1 MGNLNDT
8 IAAISTAIGEA
19 GIAIVRMSGDDSIN
33 IIDKIFKSASGKKM
47 AEAENRKFLYGHIV
61 DGDKQI
67 DEVLVVKMKGPHS
80 YTAEDIVEIHCHGGV
95 VSVKRILN
103 LILSKGARLAEK
115 GEFTKRGFLNG
126 RIDLTQAEAVIDMIK
141 AKTDLSFDMGLNQL
155 SGALSE
161 VLNKLKDEL
170 VSMQALIVANIDFPD
185 EDIEDAA
192 YHDLIERS
200 NKILDKMDNL
210 LDNSKNSRLLRDGI
224 NTVILGK
231 PNVGKSSLLNGLLKY
246 DRAIVT
252 DIAGTTRDIIED
264 YINLD
269 GVLLKITDTAGI
281 RETDD
286 EVERIGVNIAREKLK
301 EADLVIAIFD
311 ISREFDKDDEEI
323 LNLIKDKK
331 HITILNKDD
340 LEQKISD
347 EEIEKYFKDDY
358 LRLSVMENESV
369 KKIENLIIDLFFDGE
384 LKISSDSVLSNLRH
398 INALK
403 EAKKSLLEVNES
415 LKKKVF
421 LDLIEVDLENVIG
434 HISEITGTITTEDIL
449 DRVFSDFCIGK
460 YKATI

>member
-19 GIAIVRMSGDDSIN
+19 GIAIVRMSGEDSIN
-33 IIDKIFKSASGKKM
+33 IIDKIFVSASGKKI
-47 AEAENRKFLYGHIV
+47 ADAENRKFLYGHIC
-61 DGDKQI
+61 DGNKKI

-80 YTAEDIVEIHCHGGV
+80 YTAEDIVEIHCHGGI

-141 AKTDLSFDMGLNQL
+141 AKTDISFDLGLNQL

-170 VSMQALIVANIDFPD
+170 ISMQALIVANIDFPD

-192 YHDLIERS
+192 YNDLIDRS
-200 NKILDKMDNL
+200 EKILNKMDNL
-210 LDNSKNSRLLRDGI
+210 LENSKNSRLLRDGI

-246 DRAIVT
+246 ERAIVT
-252 DIAGTTRDIIED
+252 DIAGTTRDVIED

-269 GVLLKITDTAGI
+269 GVLLKVSDTAGI

-286 EVERIGVNIAREKLK
+286 EVEKIGVNIAREKLK
-301 EADLVIAIFD
+301 DADLVIAIFD
-311 ISREFDKDDEEI
+311 ISREFDQNDKEI
-323 LNLIKDKK
+323 LKLIENKK
-331 HITILNKDD
+331 HIIILNKND

-369 KKIENLIIDLFFDGE
+369 KKVEKLILDLFFDGE
-384 LKISSDSVLSNLRH
+384 LQISSDTVLSNIRH

-403 EAKKSLLEVNES
+403 EARKELLEVKES
-415 LKKKVF
+415 LNKKVF
-421 LDLIEVDLENVIG
+421 LDLIEVDLENVIA

-460 YKATI
+460 

>member
-1 MGNLNDT
+1 MMGNLNDT

-19 GIAIVRMSGDDSIN
+19 GIAIVRMSGEDSIN
-33 IIDKIFKSASGKKM
+33 IIDKIFVAASKIKM
-47 AEAENRKFLYGHIV
+47 KDAENRKFMYGHIY
-61 DGDKQI
+61 DEDKKI

-126 RIDLTQAEAVIDMIK
+126 RIDLTQAEAVIDLIK
-141 AKTDLSFDMGLNQL
+141 AKTDISFDLGLNQL

-192 YHDLIERS
+192 YNDLLDRS
-200 NKILDKMDNL
+200 KKILDKIDNL
-210 LDNSKNSRLLRDGI
+210 LENSKNSRLLRDGI

-252 DIAGTTRDIIED
+252 DIAGTTRDVIED

-269 GVLLKITDTAGI
+269 GVLLKISDTAGI

-286 EVERIGVNIAREKLK
+286 EVEKIGVNIAREKLK
-301 EADLVIAIFD
+301 DADLVIAIFD
-311 ISREFDKDDEEI
+311 LSRDFDEDDKEI
-323 LNLIKDKK
+323 LKLIENKK
-331 HITILNKDD
+331 HIIILNKDD

-369 KKIENLIIDLFFDGE
+369 MKVEKLIIDLFFDGE
-384 LKISSDSVLSNLRH
+384 LQISSDTVLSNLRH
-398 INALK
+398 INALR
-403 EAKKSLLEVNES
+403 EAKKELLEVNES
-415 LKKKVF
+415 LNKRVF
-421 LDLIEVDLENVIG
+421 LDLIEVDLENVIA

-460 YKATI
+460 

>member
-33 IIDKIFKSASGKKM
+33 IIDKIFVSASGTKM
-47 AEAENRKFLYGHIV
+47 AEAENRKFLYGHIC
-61 DGDKQI
+61 DGDKKI

-126 RIDLTQAEAVIDMIK
+126 RIDLTQAEAVIDLIK
-141 AKTDLSFDMGLNQL
+141 AKTDISFDLGLNQL
-155 SGALSE
+155 GGALSE

-192 YHDLIERS
+192 YNDLLDRS
-200 NKILDKMDNL
+200 NKILDKMDKL
-210 LDNSKNSRLLRDGI
+210 IENSKNSRLLRDGI

-252 DIAGTTRDIIED
+252 DIAGTTRDVIED

-269 GVLLKITDTAGI
+269 GVLLKISDTAGI
-281 RETDD
+281 RETED
-286 EVERIGVNIAREKLK
+286 EVEKIGVNIAREKLK
-301 EADLVIAIFD
+301 DADLVIAIFD
-311 ISREFDKDDEEI
+311 LSRDFDQDDKEI
-323 LNLIKDKK
+323 LKLIENKK
-331 HITILNKDD
+331 HIIILNKDD

-347 EEIEKYFKDDY
+347 DEIEKYFKDDY

-369 KKIENLIIDLFFDGE
+369 MKVEKLIIDLFFDGE
-384 LKISSDSVLSNLRH
+384 LQISSDTVLSNLRH
-398 INALK
+398 INALR
-403 EAKKSLLEVNES
+403 EAKKELLEVNES
-415 LKKKVF
+415 LNKRVF
-421 LDLIEVDLENVIG
+421 LDLIEVDLENVIA

-460 YKATI
+460 

>member
-33 IIDKIFKSASGKKM
+33 IIDKIFVSASKVKM
-47 AEAENRKFLYGHIV
+47 AEAENRKFLYGHIC
-61 DGDKQI
+61 DGDKKI

-95 VSVKRILN
+95 VSMKRILN

-126 RIDLTQAEAVIDMIK
+126 RIDLTQAEAVIDLIK
-141 AKTDLSFDMGLNQL
+141 AKTDISFDLGLNQL
-155 SGALSE
+155 GGALSE

-192 YHDLIERS
+192 YNDLLDRS
-200 NKILDKMDNL
+200 NKILEKMDKL
-210 LDNSKNSRLLRDGI
+210 LENSKNSRLLRDGI

-252 DIAGTTRDIIED
+252 DIAGTTRDVIED

-269 GVLLKITDTAGI
+269 GVLLKISDTAGI

-286 EVERIGVNIAREKLK
+286 EVEKIGVNIAREKLK
-301 EADLVIAIFD
+301 DADLVIAIFD
-311 ISREFDKDDEEI
+311 ISRDFDQDDKEI
-323 LNLIKDKK
+323 LKLIENKK
-331 HITILNKDD
+331 HIIILNKDD

-347 EEIEKYFKDDY
+347 DEIEKYFKDDY

-369 KKIENLIIDLFFDGE
+369 MKVEKLIIDLFFDGE
-384 LKISSDSVLSNLRH
+384 LQISSDTVLSNLRH
-398 INALK
+398 INALR
-403 EAKKSLLEVNES
+403 EAKKELLEVNES
-415 LKKKVF
+415 LNKRVF
-421 LDLIEVDLENVIG
+421 LDLIEVDLENVIA

-460 YKATI
+460 

>member
-1 MGNLNDT
+1 MANLNDT

-19 GIAIVRMSGDDSIN
+19 GIAIVRMSGDDSVN
-33 IIDKIFKSASGKKM
+33 IIDEIFVSASGKKM
-47 AEAENRKFLYGHIV
+47 AEAENRKFLYGHIA
-61 DGDKQI
+61 DGDKLI

-103 LILSKGARLAEK
+103 LILSKGARLAER

-141 AKTDLSFDMGLNQL
+141 AKTDISFDMGLNQL

-192 YHDLIERS
+192 YHDLMERS
-200 NKILDKMDNL
+200 DKILEKMDNL

-286 EVERIGVNIAREKLK
+286 EVEKIGVNIAREKLK

-311 ISREFDKDDEEI
+311 ISRDFDKDDEEI

-340 LEQKISD
+340 LDQKISD
-347 EEIEKYFKDDY
+347 EEIEKYFKDNY

-384 LKISSDSVLSNLRH
+384 LQISSDSILSNIRH

-403 EAKKSLLEVNES
+403 EAKKALLEVNES
-415 LKKKVF
+415 LKEKVF
-421 LDLIEVDLENVIG
+421 LDLIEVDLENVIS

-460 YKATI
+460 

>member
-1 MGNLNDT
+1 MANLNDT

-19 GIAIVRMSGDDSIN
+19 GIAIVRMSGDDSVN
-33 IIDKIFKSASGKKM
+33 IIDEIFVSASGKKM
-47 AEAENRKFLYGHIV
+47 AEAENRKFLYGHIA
-61 DGDKQI
+61 DGDKLI

-141 AKTDLSFDMGLNQL
+141 AKTDISFDMGLNQL

-192 YHDLIERS
+192 YHDLMERS
-200 NKILDKMDNL
+200 DKILEKMNNL

-286 EVERIGVNIAREKLK
+286 EVEKIGVNIAREKLK

-311 ISREFDKDDEEI
+311 ISRDFDKDDEEI
-323 LNLIKDKK
+323 LNLIRDKK

-340 LEQKISD
+340 LDQKISD

-384 LKISSDSVLSNLRH
+384 LQISSDSILSNIRH

-403 EAKKSLLEVNES
+403 EAKKALLEVNES
-415 LKKKVF
+415 LKEKVF

-460 YKATI
+460 

>member
-33 IIDKIFKSASGKKM
+33 IIDKIFVSASGIKM
-47 AEAENRKFLYGHIV
+47 AEAENRKFLYGHIC
-61 DGDKQI
+61 DGDKKI

-126 RIDLTQAEAVIDMIK
+126 RIDLTQAEAVIDLIK
-141 AKTDLSFDMGLNQL
+141 AKTDISFDLGLNQL
-155 SGALSE
+155 GGALSE

-192 YHDLIERS
+192 YNDLLDRS
-200 NKILDKMDNL
+200 NKILEKMDKL
-210 LDNSKNSRLLRDGI
+210 LENSKNSRLLRDGI

-252 DIAGTTRDIIED
+252 DIAGTTRDVIED

-269 GVLLKITDTAGI
+269 GVLLKISDTAGI
-281 RETDD
+281 RETED
-286 EVERIGVNIAREKLK
+286 EVEKIGVNIAREKLK
-301 EADLVIAIFD
+301 DADLVIAIFD
-311 ISREFDKDDEEI
+311 LSRDFDQDDKEI
-323 LNLIKDKK
+323 LKLIENKK
-331 HITILNKDD
+331 HIIILNKDD

-347 EEIEKYFKDDY
+347 DEIKKYFKDDY

-369 KKIENLIIDLFFDGE
+369 MMVEKLIIDLFFDGE
-384 LKISSDSVLSNLRH
+384 LQISSDTVLSNLRH
-398 INALK
+398 INALRK
-403 EAKKSLLEVNES
+403 AKKELLEVNES
-415 LKKKVF
+415 LNKRVF
-421 LDLIEVDLENVIG
+421 LDLIEVDLENVIA

-460 YKATI
+460 

>member
-1 MGNLNDT
+1 MSNLNDT

-19 GIAIVRMSGDDSIN
+19 GIAIVRMSGDDSVN
-33 IIDKIFKSASGKKM
+33 IIDEIFVSASGKKM
-47 AEAENRKFLYGHIV
+47 AEAENRKFLYGYIA
-61 DGDKQI
+61 DGDKLI

-141 AKTDLSFDMGLNQL
+141 AKTDISFDMGLNQL

-192 YHDLIERS
+192 YHDLMERS
-200 NKILDKMDNL
+200 DKILEKMDNL

-286 EVERIGVNIAREKLK
+286 EVEKIGVNIAREKLK

-311 ISREFDKDDEEI
+311 ISRDFDKDDEEI

-340 LEQKISD
+340 LDQKISD

-384 LKISSDSVLSNLRH
+384 LQISSDSILSNIRH

-403 EAKKSLLEVNES
+403 EAKKALLEVNES
-415 LKKKVF
+415 LKEKVF

-460 YKATI
+460 

>member
-19 GIAIVRMSGDDSIN
+19 CIAIVRMSGDNSIN
-33 IIDKIFKSASGKKM
+33 IIDEIFKSASGKKM

-80 YTAEDIVEIHCHGGV
+80 YTAEDIIEIHCHGGV

-192 YHDLIERS
+192 YNDLIERS

-286 EVERIGVNIAREKLK
+286 EVEKIGVNIAREKLK

-347 EEIEKYFKDDY
+347 EEIKKYFKDDY

-369 KKIENLIIDLFFDGE
+369 KKIEDLIIDLFFDGE
-384 LKISSDSVLSNLRH
+384 LQISSDSVLSNLRH

-415 LKKKVF
+415 LKQKVF

-460 YKATI
+460 

>member
-33 IIDKIFKSASGKKM
+33 IIDKIFVSASKVKM
-47 AEAENRKFLYGHIV
+47 AEAENRKFLYGHIC
-61 DGDKQI
+61 DGDKKI

-126 RIDLTQAEAVIDMIK
+126 RIDLIQAEAVIDLIK
-141 AKTDLSFDMGLNQL
+141 AKTDISFDLGLNQL
-155 SGALSE
+155 GGALSE
-161 VLNKLKDEL
+161 ILNKLKDEL

-192 YHDLIERS
+192 YNDLLDRS
-200 NKILDKMDNL
+200 NKILDKMDKL
-210 LDNSKNSRLLRDGI
+210 LENSKNSRLLRDGI

-252 DIAGTTRDIIED
+252 DIAGTTRDVIED

-269 GVLLKITDTAGI
+269 GVLLKISDTAGI
-281 RETDD
+281 RETED
-286 EVERIGVNIAREKLK
+286 EVEKIGVNIAREKLK
-301 EADLVIAIFD
+301 DADLVIAIFD
-311 ISREFDKDDEEI
+311 ISRDFDQDDKEI
-323 LNLIKDKK
+323 LKLIENKK
-331 HITILNKDD
+331 HIIILNKDD

-347 EEIEKYFKDDY
+347 DEIEKYFKDDY

-369 KKIENLIIDLFFDGE
+369 MKVEKLIIDLFFDGE
-384 LKISSDSVLSNLRH
+384 LQISSDTVLSNLRH
-398 INALK
+398 INALR
-403 EAKKSLLEVNES
+403 EAKKELLEVNES
-415 LKKKVF
+415 LNKRVF
-421 LDLIEVDLENVIG
+421 LDLIEVDLENVIA

-460 YKATI
+460 

>member
-19 GIAIVRMSGDDSIN
+19 GIAIVRMSGEDSIN
-33 IIDKIFKSASGKKM
+33 IIDKIFVSASGKKIVD
-47 AEAENRKFLYGHIV
+47 AENRKFLYGHIC
-61 DGDKQI
+61 DGNKKI

-80 YTAEDIVEIHCHGGV
+80 YTAEDIVEIHCHGGI

-141 AKTDLSFDMGLNQL
+141 AKTDISFDLGLNQL
-155 SGALSE
+155 NGALSE

-170 VSMQALIVANIDFPD
+170 ISMQALIVANIDFPD

-192 YHDLIERS
+192 YNDLIDRS
-200 NKILDKMDNL
+200 EKILNKMDNFL
-210 LDNSKNSRLLRDGI
+210 ENSKNSRLLRDGI

-246 DRAIVT
+246 ERAIVT
-252 DIAGTTRDIIED
+252 DIAGTTRDVIED

-269 GVLLKITDTAGI
+269 GVLLKISDTAGI

-286 EVERIGVNIAREKLK
+286 EVEKIGVNIAREKLK
-301 EADLVIAIFD
+301 DADLVIAIFD
-311 ISREFDKDDEEI
+311 ISREFDQNDKEI
-323 LNLIKDKK
+323 LKLIENKK
-331 HITILNKDD
+331 HIIILNKDD
-340 LEQKISD
+340 LEQKISN
-347 EEIEKYFKDDY
+347 EEIVKYFKDDY
-358 LRLSVMENESV
+358 LRLSVMKNESV
-369 KKIENLIIDLFFDGE
+369 KKVEKLILDLFFDGE
-384 LKISSDSVLSNLRH
+384 LQISSDTVLSNIRH

-403 EAKKSLLEVNES
+403 EARKELLEVKES
-415 LKKKVF
+415 LNKKVF
-421 LDLIEVDLENVIG
+421 LDLIEVDLENVIA

-460 YKATI
+460 

>member
-33 IIDKIFKSASGKKM
+33 IIDEIFKSASGKKM

-192 YHDLIERS
+192 YNDLIERS

-347 EEIEKYFKDDY
+347 EEIKKYFKDDY

-369 KKIENLIIDLFFDGE
+369 KKIEDLIIDLFFDGE
-384 LKISSDSVLSNLRH
+384 LQISSDSVLSNLRH

-415 LKKKVF
+415 LKQKVF

-460 YKATI
+460 

>member
-19 GIAIVRMSGDDSIN
+19 GIAIVRMSGDNSIN
-33 IIDKIFKSASGKKM
+33 IIDKIFVSASEIKM
-47 AEAENRKFLYGHIV
+47 ADAENRKFMYGHIF
-61 DGDKQI
+61 DGDKKI

-103 LILSKGARLAEK
+103 LILSKGARLAER

-141 AKTDLSFDMGLNQL
+141 SKTDISFDLGLNQL
-155 SGALSE
+155 GGALTE

-192 YHDLIERS
+192 YNDLIDRS
-200 NKILDKMDNL
+200 KKILEKMDNL
-210 LDNSKNSRLLRDGI
+210 LENSKNSRLLRDGI

-252 DIAGTTRDIIED
+252 DIAGTTRDVIED

-269 GVLLKITDTAGI
+269 GVLLKISDTAGI

-286 EVERIGVNIAREKLK
+286 EVEKIGVNIAREKLK
-301 EADLVIAIFD
+301 DADLVIAIFD
-311 ISREFDKDDEEI
+311 LSRDFDQDDKEI
-323 LNLIKDKK
+323 LKLIENKK
-331 HITILNKDD
+331 HIIILNKDD
-340 LEQKISD
+340 LEQKITD
-347 EEIEKYFKDDY
+347 KEIEKYFKDDY
-358 LRLSVMENESV
+358 LRLSVMENKSV
-369 KKIENLIIDLFFDGE
+369 LKVEKLIIDLFFDGE
-384 LKISSDSVLSNLRH
+384 LQISSETVLSNLRH

-403 EAKKSLLEVNES
+403 EAKKDLLEVNES
-415 LKKKVF
+415 LNEKVF
-421 LDLIEVDLENVIG
+421 LDLIEVDLENVIA
-434 HISEITGTITTEDIL
+434 HISEITGAITTEDIL

-460 YKATI
+460 

>member
-19 GIAIVRMSGDDSIN
+19 GIAIVRMSGEDSIN
-33 IIDKIFKSASGKKM
+33 IIDKIFVAASKIKM
-47 AEAENRKFLYGHIV
+47 KDAENRKFMYGHIY
-61 DGDKQI
+61 DADKKI

-126 RIDLTQAEAVIDMIK
+126 RIDLTQAEAVIDLIK
-141 AKTDLSFDMGLNQL
+141 AKTDISFDLGLNQL

-192 YHDLIERS
+192 YNDLLDRS
-200 NKILDKMDNL
+200 KKIIDKMDNL
-210 LDNSKNSRLLRDGI
+210 LENSKNSRLLRDGI

-252 DIAGTTRDIIED
+252 DIAGTTRDVIED

-269 GVLLKITDTAGI
+269 GVLLKISDTAGI

-286 EVERIGVNIAREKLK
+286 EVEKIGVNIAREKLK
-301 EADLVIAIFD
+301 DADLVIAIFD
-311 ISREFDKDDEEI
+311 LSRDFDEDDKEI
-323 LNLIKDKK
+323 LKLIENKK
-331 HITILNKDD
+331 HIIILNKDD

-369 KKIENLIIDLFFDGE
+369 MKVEKLIIDLFFDGE
-384 LKISSDSVLSNLRH
+384 LQISSETVLSNLRH

-403 EAKKSLLEVNES
+403 EAKKDLIEVNEN
-415 LKKKVF
+415 LNKKVF
-421 LDLIEVDLENVIG
+421 LDLIEVDLENVIA
-434 HISEITGTITTEDIL
+434 HISEITGAITTEDIL

-460 YKATI
+460 

>member
-1 MGNLNDT
+1 MMGNLNDT

-19 GIAIVRMSGDDSIN
+19 GIAIVRMSGEDSIN
-33 IIDKIFKSASGKKM
+33 IIDKIFVAASKIKM
-47 AEAENRKFLYGHIV
+47 KDAENRKFMYGHIY
-61 DGDKQI
+61 DEDKKI

-126 RIDLTQAEAVIDMIK
+126 RIDLTQAEAVIDLIK
-141 AKTDLSFDMGLNQL
+141 AKTDISFDLGLNQL

-192 YHDLIERS
+192 YNDLLDRS
-200 NKILDKMDNL
+200 KKIIDKMDNL
-210 LDNSKNSRLLRDGI
+210 LENSKNSRLLRDGI

-252 DIAGTTRDIIED
+252 DIAGTTRDVIED

-269 GVLLKITDTAGI
+269 GVLLKISDTAGI

-286 EVERIGVNIAREKLK
+286 EVEKIGVNIAREKLK
-301 EADLVIAIFD
+301 DADLVIAIFD
-311 ISREFDKDDEEI
+311 LSRDFDEDDKEI
-323 LNLIKDKK
+323 LKLIENKK
-331 HITILNKDD
+331 HIIILNKDD

-369 KKIENLIIDLFFDGE
+369 MKVEKLIIDLFFDGE
-384 LKISSDSVLSNLRH
+384 LQISSDTVLSNLRH
-398 INALK
+398 INALR
-403 EAKKSLLEVNES
+403 EAKKELLEVNES
-415 LKKKVF
+415 LNKRVF
-421 LDLIEVDLENVIG
+421 LDLIEVDLENVIA

-460 YKATI
+460 

>member
-115 GEFTKRGFLNG
+115 GEFTKMGFLNG

-192 YHDLIERS
+192 YNDLIERS

-286 EVERIGVNIAREKLK
+286 EVEKIGVNIAREKLK

-347 EEIEKYFKDDY
+347 EEIKKYFKDDY

-384 LKISSDSVLSNLRH
+384 LQISSDSVLSNLRH

-415 LKKKVF
+415 LKQKVF

-460 YKATI
+460 

>member
-33 IIDKIFKSASGKKM
+33 IIDEIFKSASGKKM

-80 YTAEDIVEIHCHGGV
+80 YTAEDIIEIHCHGGV

-141 AKTDLSFDMGLNQL
+141 AKTDLSFDIGLNQL

-192 YHDLIERS
+192 YNDLIERS

-286 EVERIGVNIAREKLK
+286 EVEKIGVNIAREKLK

-384 LKISSDSVLSNLRH
+384 LQISSDSVLSNLRH

-415 LKKKVF
+415 LKQKVF

-460 YKATI
+460 

>member
-19 GIAIVRMSGDDSIN
+19 GIAIVRMSGEDSIN
-33 IIDKIFKSASGKKM
+33 IIDKIFVSASGIKM
-47 AEAENRKFLYGHIV
+47 AEAENRKFLYGHIC
-61 DGDKQI
+61 DGDKKI

-126 RIDLTQAEAVIDMIK
+126 RIDLTQAEAVIDLIK
-141 AKTDLSFDMGLNQL
+141 AKTDISFDLGLNQL
-155 SGALSE
+155 GGALSE

-192 YHDLIERS
+192 YNDLLDRS
-200 NKILDKMDNL
+200 NKILEKMDKL
-210 LDNSKNSRLLRDGI
+210 LENSKNSRLLRDGI

-252 DIAGTTRDIIED
+252 DIAGTTRDVIED

-269 GVLLKITDTAGI
+269 GVLLKISDTAGI

-286 EVERIGVNIAREKLK
+286 EVEKIGVNIAREKLK
-301 EADLVIAIFD
+301 DADLVIAIFD
-311 ISREFDKDDEEI
+311 ISRDFDQDDKEI
-323 LNLIKDKK
+323 LKLIENKK
-331 HITILNKDD
+331 HIIILNKDD

-347 EEIEKYFKDDY
+347 DEIEKYFKDDY

-369 KKIENLIIDLFFDGE
+369 MKVEKLIIDLFFDGE
-384 LKISSDSVLSNLRH
+384 LQISSDTVLSNLRH
-398 INALK
+398 INALRCQILNILK
-403 EAKKSLLEVNES
+403 LE
-415 LKKKVF
+415 
-421 LDLIEVDLENVIG
+421 
-434 HISEITGTITTEDIL
+434 IL
-449 DRVFSDFCIGK
+449 
-460 YKATI
+460 TQ

>member
-33 IIDKIFKSASGKKM
+33 IIDKIFVSASGTKM
-47 AEAENRKFLYGHIV
+47 AEAENRKFLYGHIC
-61 DGDKQI
+61 DGDKKI

-126 RIDLTQAEAVIDMIK
+126 RIDLTQAEAVIDLIK
-141 AKTDLSFDMGLNQL
+141 AKTDISFDLGLNQL
-155 SGALSE
+155 GGALSE

-192 YHDLIERS
+192 YNDLLDRS
-200 NKILDKMDNL
+200 NKILEKMDKL
-210 LDNSKNSRLLRDGI
+210 LENSKNSRLLRDGI

-252 DIAGTTRDIIED
+252 DIAGTTRDVIED

-269 GVLLKITDTAGI
+269 GVLLKISDTAGI
-281 RETDD
+281 RETED
-286 EVERIGVNIAREKLK
+286 EVEKIGVNIAREKLK
-301 EADLVIAIFD
+301 DADLVIAIFD
-311 ISREFDKDDEEI
+311 ISRDFDQDDKEI
-323 LNLIKDKK
+323 LKLIENKK
-331 HITILNKDD
+331 HIIILNKDD

-347 EEIEKYFKDDY
+347 DEIEKYFKDDY

-369 KKIENLIIDLFFDGE
+369 MKVEKLIIDLFFDGE
-384 LKISSDSVLSNLRH
+384 IQISSDTVLSNLRH
-398 INALK
+398 INALR
-403 EAKKSLLEVNES
+403 EAKKELLEVNES
-415 LKKKVF
+415 LNKRVF
-421 LDLIEVDLENVIG
+421 LDLIEVDLENVIA

-460 YKATI
+460 

>member
-19 GIAIVRMSGDDSIN
+19 GIAIVRISGEDSIN
-33 IIDKIFKSASGKKM
+33 IIDKIFVAASKIKM
-47 AEAENRKFLYGHIV
+47 KDAENRKFMYGHIY
-61 DGDKQI
+61 DEDKKI

-126 RIDLTQAEAVIDMIK
+126 RIDLTQAEAVIDLIK
-141 AKTDLSFDMGLNQL
+141 AKTDISFDLGLNQL

-192 YHDLIERS
+192 YNDLLDRS
-200 NKILDKMDNL
+200 KKILDKIDNL
-210 LDNSKNSRLLRDGI
+210 LENSKNSRLLRDGI

-252 DIAGTTRDIIED
+252 DIAGTTRDVIED

-269 GVLLKITDTAGI
+269 GVLLKISDTAGI

-286 EVERIGVNIAREKLK
+286 EVEKIGVNIAREKLK
-301 EADLVIAIFD
+301 DADLVIAIFD
-311 ISREFDKDDEEI
+311 LSRDFDEDDKEI
-323 LNLIKDKK
+323 LKLIENKK
-331 HITILNKDD
+331 HIIILNKDD

-369 KKIENLIIDLFFDGE
+369 MKVEKLIIDLFFDGE
-384 LKISSDSVLSNLRH
+384 LQISSDTVLSNLRH
-398 INALK
+398 INALR
-403 EAKKSLLEVNES
+403 EAKKELLEVNES
-415 LKKKVF
+415 LNKRVF
-421 LDLIEVDLENVIG
+421 LDLIEVDLENVIA

-460 YKATI
+460 

>member
-19 GIAIVRMSGDDSIN
+19 GIAIVRMSGEDSIN
-33 IIDKIFKSASGKKM
+33 IIDKIFVSASKIKM
-47 AEAENRKFLYGHIV
+47 KDAENRKFMYGHIY
-61 DGDKQI
+61 DDDKKI

-126 RIDLTQAEAVIDMIK
+126 RIDLTQAEAVIDLIK
-141 AKTDLSFDMGLNQL
+141 AKTDISFDLGLNQL

-192 YHDLIERS
+192 YNDLLDRS
-200 NKILDKMDNL
+200 KKILDKIDNL
-210 LDNSKNSRLLRDGI
+210 LENSKNSRLLRDGI

-252 DIAGTTRDIIED
+252 DIAGTTRDVIED
-264 YINLD
+264 YINID
-269 GVLLKITDTAGI
+269 GDLLKISDTAGI

-286 EVERIGVNIAREKLK
+286 EVEKIGVNIAREKLK
-301 EADLVIAIFD
+301 DADLVIAIFD
-311 ISREFDKDDEEI
+311 LSRDFDDDDKEI
-323 LNLIKDKK
+323 LKLIENKK
-331 HITILNKDD
+331 HIIILNKDD

-369 KKIENLIIDLFFDGE
+369 MKVEKLIIDLFFDGE
-384 LKISSDSVLSNLRH
+384 LQISSDTVLSNLRH
-398 INALK
+398 INALR
-403 EAKKSLLEVNES
+403 EAKKELLEVNES
-415 LKKKVF
+415 VNKRVF
-421 LDLIEVDLENVIG
+421 LDLIEVDLENVIA

-460 YKATI
+460 

>member
-33 IIDKIFKSASGKKM
+33 IIDKIFVSASGTKM
-47 AEAENRKFLYGHIV
+47 AEAENRKFLYGHIC
-61 DGDKQI
+61 DGDKKI

-126 RIDLTQAEAVIDMIK
+126 RIDLTQAEAVIDLIK
-141 AKTDLSFDMGLNQL
+141 AKTDISFDLGLNQL
-155 SGALSE
+155 GGALSE

-192 YHDLIERS
+192 YNDLLDRS
-200 NKILDKMDNL
+200 NKILDKMDKL
-210 LDNSKNSRLLRDGI
+210 LENSKNSRLLRDGI

-252 DIAGTTRDIIED
+252 DIAGTTRDVIED

-269 GVLLKITDTAGI
+269 GVLLKISDTAGI
-281 RETDD
+281 RETED
-286 EVERIGVNIAREKLK
+286 EVEKIGVNIAREKLK
-301 EADLVIAIFD
+301 DADLVIAIFD
-311 ISREFDKDDEEI
+311 ISRNFDQDDKEI
-323 LNLIKDKK
+323 LKLIENKK
-331 HITILNKDD
+331 HIIILNKDD

-347 EEIEKYFKDDY
+347 DEIEKYFKDDY

-369 KKIENLIIDLFFDGE
+369 MKVEKLIIDLFFDGE
-384 LKISSDSVLSNLRH
+384 LQISSDTVLSNLRH
-398 INALK
+398 INALR
-403 EAKKSLLEVNES
+403 EAKKELLEVNES
-415 LKKKVF
+415 LNKKVF
-421 LDLIEVDLENVIG
+421 LDLIEVDLENVIA

-460 YKATI
+460 

>member
-1 MGNLNDT
+1 MANLNDT

-19 GIAIVRMSGDDSIN
+19 GIAIVRMSGDDSVN
-33 IIDKIFKSASGKKM
+33 IIDEIFVSASGKKM
-47 AEAENRKFLYGHIV
+47 AEAENRKFLYGHIA
-61 DGDKQI
+61 DGDKLI

-141 AKTDLSFDMGLNQL
+141 AKTDISFDMGLNQL

-192 YHDLIERS
+192 YHDLMERS
-200 NKILDKMDNL
+200 DKILEKMDNL

-286 EVERIGVNIAREKLK
+286 EVEKIGVNIAREKLK

-311 ISREFDKDDEEI
+311 ISRDFDKDDEEI

-340 LEQKISD
+340 LDQKISD

-358 LRLSVMENESV
+358 
-369 KKIENLIIDLFFDGE
+369 I
-384 LKISSDSVLSNLRH
+384 RH

-403 EAKKSLLEVNES
+403 EAKKALLEVNES
-415 LKKKVF
+415 LKEKVF
-421 LDLIEVDLENVIG
+421 LDLIEVDLENVIS

-460 YKATI
+460 

>member
-1 MGNLNDT
+1 MANLNDT

-19 GIAIVRMSGDDSIN
+19 GIAIVRMSGDDSVN
-33 IIDKIFKSASGKKM
+33 IIDEIFVSASGKKM
-47 AEAENRKFLYGHIV
+47 AEAENRKFLYGHIA
-61 DGDKQI
+61 DGDKLI

-141 AKTDLSFDMGLNQL
+141 AKTDISFDMGLNQL

-192 YHDLIERS
+192 YHDLMERS
-200 NKILDKMDNL
+200 DKILEKMDNL

-286 EVERIGVNIAREKLK
+286 EVEKIGVNIAREKLK

-311 ISREFDKDDEEI
+311 ISRDFDKDDEEI

-340 LEQKISD
+340 LDQKISD
-347 EEIEKYFKDDY
+347 EEYFKDDY

-384 LKISSDSVLSNLRH
+384 LQISSDSILSNIRH

-403 EAKKSLLEVNES
+403 EAKKALLEVNES
-415 LKKKVF
+415 LKEKVF

-460 YKATI
+460 

>member
-33 IIDKIFKSASGKKM
+33 IIDEIFKSASGKKM

-61 DGDKQI
+61 DRDKQI

-210 LDNSKNSRLLRDGI
+210 LENSKNSRLLRDGI

-347 EEIEKYFKDDY
+347 EEIKKYFKDDY

-384 LKISSDSVLSNLRH
+384 LQISSDSVLSNLRH

-415 LKKKVF
+415 LKQKVF

-460 YKATI
+460 

>member
-1 MGNLNDT
+1 MANLNDT

-19 GIAIVRMSGDDSIN
+19 GIAIVRMSGDDSVN
-33 IIDKIFKSASGKKM
+33 IIDEIFVSASGKKM
-47 AEAENRKFLYGHIV
+47 TEAENRKFLYGHIA
-61 DGDKQI
+61 DGDKLI

-141 AKTDLSFDMGLNQL
+141 AKTDISFDMGLNQL

-192 YHDLIERS
+192 YHDLMERS
-200 NKILDKMDNL
+200 DKILEKMDNL

-286 EVERIGVNIAREKLK
+286 EVEKIGVNIAREKLK
-301 EADLVIAIFD
+301 EADLVISIFD
-311 ISREFDKDDEEI
+311 ISRDFDKDDEEI

-340 LEQKISD
+340 LDQKISD

-384 LKISSDSVLSNLRH
+384 LQISSDSILSNIRH

-403 EAKKSLLEVNES
+403 EAKKALLEVNES
-415 LKKKVF
+415 LKEKVF

-460 YKATI
+460 

>member
-19 GIAIVRMSGDDSIN
+19 GIAIVRMSGDNSIN
-33 IIDKIFKSASGKKM
+33 IIDKIFVSASGIKM
-47 AEAENRKFLYGHIV
+47 AGAENRKFMYGHIF
-61 DGDKQI
+61 DGDKKI

-103 LILSKGARLAEK
+103 LILSKGVRLAER

-141 AKTDLSFDMGLNQL
+141 SKTDISFDLGLNQL
-155 SGALSE
+155 GGALTE

-192 YHDLIERS
+192 YNDLIDRS
-200 NKILDKMDNL
+200 KKILEKMENL
-210 LDNSKNSRLLRDGI
+210 LENSKNSRLLRDGI

-252 DIAGTTRDIIED
+252 DIAGTTRDVIED

-269 GVLLKITDTAGI
+269 GVLLKISDTAGI

-286 EVERIGVNIAREKLK
+286 EVEKIGVNIAREKLK
-301 EADLVIAIFD
+301 DADLVIAIFD
-311 ISREFDKDDEEI
+311 LSRDFDQDDKEI
-323 LNLIKDKK
+323 LKLIENKK
-331 HITILNKDD
+331 HIIILNKDD
-340 LEQKISD
+340 LEQKITN
-347 EEIEKYFKDDY
+347 EEIENYFKDDY
-358 LRLSVMENESV
+358 LRLSVMENKSV
-369 KKIENLIIDLFFDGE
+369 LKVEKLIIDLFFDGE
-384 LKISSDSVLSNLRH
+384 LQISSETVLSNLRH

-403 EAKKSLLEVNES
+403 EAKKDLIEVNES
-415 LKKKVF
+415 LNEKVF
-421 LDLIEVDLENVIG
+421 LDLIEVDLENVIA
-434 HISEITGTITTEDIL
+434 HISEITGAITTEDIL

-460 YKATI
+460 

>member
-33 IIDKIFKSASGKKM
+33 IIDKIFVSASKVKM
-47 AEAENRKFLYGHIV
+47 AEAENRKFLYGHIC
-61 DGDKQI
+61 DGDKKI

-126 RIDLTQAEAVIDMIK
+126 RIDLTQAEAVIDLIK
-141 AKTDLSFDMGLNQL
+141 AKTDISFDLGLNQL
-155 SGALSE
+155 GGALSE

-192 YHDLIERS
+192 YNDLLDRS
-200 NKILDKMDNL
+200 NKILDKMDKL
-210 LDNSKNSRLLRDGI
+210 LENSKNSRLLRDGI

-252 DIAGTTRDIIED
+252 DISGTTRDVIED

-269 GVLLKITDTAGI
+269 GVLLKISDTAGI
-281 RETDD
+281 RETED
-286 EVERIGVNIAREKLK
+286 EVEKIGVNIAREKLK
-301 EADLVIAIFD
+301 DADLVIAIFD
-311 ISREFDKDDEEI
+311 ISRDFDQDDKEI
-323 LNLIKDKK
+323 LKLIENKK
-331 HITILNKDD
+331 RIIILNKDD

-347 EEIEKYFKDDY
+347 DEIEKYFKDDY

-369 KKIENLIIDLFFDGE
+369 MKVEKLIIDLFFDGE
-384 LKISSDSVLSNLRH
+384 LQISSDTVLSNLRH
-398 INALK
+398 INALR
-403 EAKKSLLEVNES
+403 EAKKEFLEVNES
-415 LKKKVF
+415 LNKRVF
-421 LDLIEVDLENVIG
+421 LDLIEVDLENVIA

-460 YKATI
+460 

>member
-19 GIAIVRMSGDDSIN
+19 GIAIVRMSGEDSIN
-33 IIDKIFKSASGKKM
+33 IIDKIFVAASKIKM
-47 AEAENRKFLYGHIV
+47 KDAENRKFMYGHIY
-61 DGDKQI
+61 DDDKKI

-126 RIDLTQAEAVIDMIK
+126 RIDLTQAEAVIDLIK
-141 AKTDLSFDMGLNQL
+141 AKTDISFDLGLNQL

-192 YHDLIERS
+192 YNDLLDRS
-200 NKILDKMDNL
+200 KKILDKIDNL
-210 LDNSKNSRLLRDGI
+210 LENSKNSRLLRDGI

-252 DIAGTTRDIIED
+252 DIAGTTRDVIED

-269 GVLLKITDTAGI
+269 GVLLKISDTAGI

-286 EVERIGVNIAREKLK
+286 EVEKIGVNIAREKLK
-301 EADLVIAIFD
+301 DADLVIAIFD
-311 ISREFDKDDEEI
+311 LSRDFDEDDKEI
-323 LNLIKDKK
+323 LKLIENKK
-331 HITILNKDD
+331 HIIILNKDD

-369 KKIENLIIDLFFDGE
+369 MKVEKLIIDLFFDGE
-384 LKISSDSVLSNLRH
+384 LQISSDTVLSNLRH
-398 INALK
+398 INALR
-403 EAKKSLLEVNES
+403 EAKKELLEVNES
-415 LKKKVF
+415 LNKRVF
-421 LDLIEVDLENVIG
+421 LDLIEVDLENVIA

-460 YKATI
+460 

>member
-19 GIAIVRMSGDDSIN
+19 GIAIVRMSGEDSIN
-33 IIDKIFKSASGKKM
+33 IIDKIFVSASKIKM
-47 AEAENRKFLYGHIV
+47 KDAENRKFMYGHIY
-61 DGDKQI
+61 DADKKI

-126 RIDLTQAEAVIDMIK
+126 RIDLTQAEAVIDLIK
-141 AKTDLSFDMGLNQL
+141 AKTDISFDLGLNQL

-192 YHDLIERS
+192 YNDLLYRS
-200 NKILDKMDNL
+200 KKILDKIDNL
-210 LDNSKNSRLLRDGI
+210 LENSKNSRLLRDGI

-252 DIAGTTRDIIED
+252 DIAGTTRDVIED

-269 GVLLKITDTAGI
+269 GVLLKISDTAGI

-286 EVERIGVNIAREKLK
+286 EVEKIGVNIAREKLK
-301 EADLVIAIFD
+301 DADLVIAIFD
-311 ISREFDKDDEEI
+311 LSRDFDEDDKEI
-323 LNLIKDKK
+323 LKLIENKK
-331 HITILNKDD
+331 HIIILNKDD

-369 KKIENLIIDLFFDGE
+369 MKVEKLIIDLFFDGE
-384 LKISSDSVLSNLRH
+384 LQISSDTVLSNLRH
-398 INALK
+398 INALR
-403 EAKKSLLEVNES
+403 EAKKELLEVNES
-415 LKKKVF
+415 LNKRVF
-421 LDLIEVDLENVIG
+421 LDLIEVDLENVIA

-460 YKATI
+460 

>member
-33 IIDKIFKSASGKKM
+33 IIDKIFVSASGTKM
-47 AEAENRKFLYGHIV
+47 AEAENRKFLYGHIC
-61 DGDKQI
+61 DGDKKI

-126 RIDLTQAEAVIDMIK
+126 RIDLTQAEAVIDLIK
-141 AKTDLSFDMGLNQL
+141 AKTDISFDLGLNQL
-155 SGALSE
+155 GGALSE

-192 YHDLIERS
+192 YNDLLDRS
-200 NKILDKMDNL
+200 NKILEKMDKL
-210 LDNSKNSRLLRDGI
+210 LENSKNSRLLRDGI

-252 DIAGTTRDIIED
+252 DIAGTTRDVIED

-269 GVLLKITDTAGI
+269 GVLLKISDTAGI
-281 RETDD
+281 RETED
-286 EVERIGVNIAREKLK
+286 EVEKIGVNIAREKLK
-301 EADLVIAIFD
+301 DSDLVIAIFD
-311 ISREFDKDDEEI
+311 ISRDFDQDDKEI
-323 LNLIKDKK
+323 LKLIENKK
-331 HITILNKDD
+331 HIIILNKDD

-347 EEIEKYFKDDY
+347 DEIEKYFKDDY

-369 KKIENLIIDLFFDGE
+369 MKVEKLIIDLFFDGE
-384 LKISSDSVLSNLRH
+384 LQISSDTVLSNLRH
-398 INALK
+398 INALR
-403 EAKKSLLEVNES
+403 EAKKELLEVNES
-415 LKKKVF
+415 LNKRVF
-421 LDLIEVDLENVIG
+421 LDLIEVDLENVIA

-460 YKATI
+460 

>member
-33 IIDKIFKSASGKKM
+33 IIDKIFVAASKIKM
-47 AEAENRKFLYGHIV
+47 KDAENRKFMYGHIY
-61 DGDKQI
+61 DEDKKI

-126 RIDLTQAEAVIDMIK
+126 RIDLTQAEAVIDLIK
-141 AKTDLSFDMGLNQL
+141 AKTDISFDLGLNQL

-192 YHDLIERS
+192 YNDLLDRS
-200 NKILDKMDNL
+200 KKILDKIDNL
-210 LDNSKNSRLLRDGI
+210 LENSKNSRLLRDGI

-252 DIAGTTRDIIED
+252 DIAGTTRDVIED

-269 GVLLKITDTAGI
+269 GVLLKISDTAGI

-286 EVERIGVNIAREKLK
+286 EVEKIGVNIAREKLK
-301 EADLVIAIFD
+301 DADLVIAIFD
-311 ISREFDKDDEEI
+311 LSRDFDEDDKEI
-323 LNLIKDKK
+323 LKLIENKK
-331 HITILNKDD
+331 HIIILNKDD

-369 KKIENLIIDLFFDGE
+369 MKVEKLIIDLFFDGE
-384 LKISSDSVLSNLRH
+384 LQISSDTVLSNLRH
-398 INALK
+398 INALR
-403 EAKKSLLEVNES
+403 EAKKELLEVNES
-415 LKKKVF
+415 LNKRVF
-421 LDLIEVDLENVIG
+421 LDLIEVDLENVIA

-460 YKATI
+460 

>member
-192 YHDLIERS
+192 YNDLIERS

-286 EVERIGVNIAREKLK
+286 EVEKIGVNIAREKLK

-340 LEQKISD
+340 LDQKISD

-384 LKISSDSVLSNLRH
+384 LQISSDSVLSNLRH

-415 LKKKVF
+415 LKQKVF

-460 YKATI
+460 

>member
-19 GIAIVRMSGDDSIN
+19 GIAIVRMSGDNSIN
-33 IIDKIFKSASGKKM
+33 ITDKIFVSASGIKM
-47 AEAENRKFLYGHIV
+47 ADAENRKFMYGHIF
-61 DGDKQI
+61 DGDKKI

-80 YTAEDIVEIHCHGGV
+80 YTAEDIVEIHCHGGI

-103 LILSKGARLAEK
+103 LILSKGARLAER

-141 AKTDLSFDMGLNQL
+141 SKTDISFDLGLNQL
-155 SGALSE
+155 GGALTE

-192 YHDLIERS
+192 YNDLIDRS
-200 NKILDKMDNL
+200 KKILEKMDNL
-210 LDNSKNSRLLRDGI
+210 LENSKNSRLLRDGI

-252 DIAGTTRDIIED
+252 DIAGTTRDVIED

-269 GVLLKITDTAGI
+269 GVLLKISDTAGI

-286 EVERIGVNIAREKLK
+286 EVEKIGVNIAREKLK
-301 EADLVIAIFD
+301 DADLVIAIFD
-311 ISREFDKDDEEI
+311 LSRDFDQDDKEI
-323 LNLIKDKK
+323 LKLIENKK
-331 HITILNKDD
+331 HIIILNKDD
-340 LEQKISD
+340 LEQKITD
-347 EEIEKYFKDDY
+347 KEIEKYFKDDY
-358 LRLSVMENESV
+358 LRLSVMENKSV
-369 KKIENLIIDLFFDGE
+369 LKVEKLIIDLFFDGE
-384 LKISSDSVLSNLRH
+384 LQISSETVLSNLRH

-403 EAKKSLLEVNES
+403 EAKKGLLEVNES
-415 LKKKVF
+415 LNKKVF
-421 LDLIEVDLENVIG
+421 LDLIEVDLENVIA
-434 HISEITGTITTEDIL
+434 HISEITGAITTEDIL

-460 YKATI
+460 

>member
-19 GIAIVRMSGDDSIN
+19 GIAIVRMSGEDSIN
-33 IIDKIFKSASGKKM
+33 IIDKIFVSASKIKM
-47 AEAENRKFLYGHIV
+47 KDAENRKFMYGHIY
-61 DGDKQI
+61 DDDKKI

-126 RIDLTQAEAVIDMIK
+126 RIDLTQAEAVIDLIK
-141 AKTDLSFDMGLNQL
+141 AKTDISFDLGLNQL

-192 YHDLIERS
+192 YNDLLDRS
-200 NKILDKMDNL
+200 KKILDKIDNL
-210 LDNSKNSRLLRDGI
+210 LENSKNSRLLRDGI

-252 DIAGTTRDIIED
+252 DIAGTTRDVIED

-269 GVLLKITDTAGI
+269 GVLLKISDTAGI

-286 EVERIGVNIAREKLK
+286 EVEKIGVNIAREKLK
-301 EADLVIAIFD
+301 DADLVIAIFD
-311 ISREFDKDDEEI
+311 LSRDFDDDDKEI
-323 LNLIKDKK
+323 LKLIENKK
-331 HITILNKDD
+331 HIIILNKDD

-369 KKIENLIIDLFFDGE
+369 MKVEKLIIDLFFDGE
-384 LKISSDSVLSNLRH
+384 LQISSDTVLSNLRH
-398 INALK
+398 INALR
-403 EAKKSLLEVNES
+403 EAKKELLEVNES
-415 LKKKVF
+415 LNKRVF
-421 LDLIEVDLENVIG
+421 LDLIEVDLENVIA

-460 YKATI
+460 

>member
-33 IIDKIFKSASGKKM
+33 IIDKIFVSASGTKM
-47 AEAENRKFLYGHIV
+47 AEAENRKFLYGHIC
-61 DGDKQI
+61 DGDKKI

-126 RIDLTQAEAVIDMIK
+126 RIDLTQAEAVIDLIK
-141 AKTDLSFDMGLNQL
+141 AKTDISFDLGLNQL
-155 SGALSE
+155 GGALSE

-192 YHDLIERS
+192 YNDLLDRS
-200 NKILDKMDNL
+200 NKILDKMDKL
-210 LDNSKNSRLLRDGI
+210 LENSKNSRLLRDGI

-252 DIAGTTRDIIED
+252 DIAGTTRDVIED

-269 GVLLKITDTAGI
+269 GVLLKISDTAGI
-281 RETDD
+281 RETED
-286 EVERIGVNIAREKLK
+286 EVEKIGVNIAREKLK
-301 EADLVIAIFD
+301 DADLVIAIFD
-311 ISREFDKDDEEI
+311 LSRDFDQDDKEI
-323 LNLIKDKK
+323 LKLIENKK
-331 HITILNKDD
+331 HIIILNKDD

-347 EEIEKYFKDDY
+347 DEIEKYFKDDY

-369 KKIENLIIDLFFDGE
+369 MKVEKLIIDLFFDGE
-384 LKISSDSVLSNLRH
+384 LQISSDTVLSNLRH
-398 INALK
+398 INALR
-403 EAKKSLLEVNES
+403 EAKKELLEVNES
-415 LKKKVF
+415 LNKRVF
-421 LDLIEVDLENVIG
+421 LDLIEVDLENVIA

-460 YKATI
+460 

>member
-1 MGNLNDT
+1 MANLNDT

-19 GIAIVRMSGDDSIN
+19 GIAIVRMSGDDSVN
-33 IIDKIFKSASGKKM
+33 IIDEIFVSASGKKM
-47 AEAENRKFLYGHIV
+47 AEAENRKFLYGHIA
-61 DGDKQI
+61 DGDKLI

-141 AKTDLSFDMGLNQL
+141 AKTDISFDMGLNQL

-192 YHDLIERS
+192 YHDLMERS
-200 NKILDKMDNL
+200 DKILEKMNNL

-286 EVERIGVNIAREKLK
+286 EVEKIGVNIAREKLK

-311 ISREFDKDDEEI
+311 ISRDFDKDDEEI

-340 LEQKISD
+340 LDQKISD
-347 EEIEKYFKDDY
+347 EEIEKYFKDAY

-384 LKISSDSVLSNLRH
+384 LQISSDSILSNIRH

-403 EAKKSLLEVNES
+403 EAKKALLEVNES
-415 LKKKVF
+415 LKEKVF

-460 YKATI
+460 

>member
-33 IIDKIFKSASGKKM
+33 IIDKIFVSASKVKM
-47 AEAENRKFLYGHIV
+47 AEAENRKFLYGHIC
-61 DGDKQI
+61 DGDKKI

-126 RIDLTQAEAVIDMIK
+126 RIDLTQAEAVIDLIK
-141 AKTDLSFDMGLNQL
+141 AKTDISFDLGLNQL
-155 SGALSE
+155 GGALSE

-192 YHDLIERS
+192 YNDLLDRS
-200 NKILDKMDNL
+200 NKILEKMDKL
-210 LDNSKNSRLLRDGI
+210 LENSKNSRLLRDGI

-252 DIAGTTRDIIED
+252 DIAGTTRDVIED

-269 GVLLKITDTAGI
+269 GVLLKISDTAGI

-286 EVERIGVNIAREKLK
+286 EVEKIGVNIAREKLK
-301 EADLVIAIFD
+301 DADLVIAIFD
-311 ISREFDKDDEEI
+311 ISRDFDQDDKEI
-323 LNLIKDKK
+323 LKLIENKK
-331 HITILNKDD
+331 HIIILNKDD

-347 EEIEKYFKDDY
+347 DEIEKYFKDDY

-369 KKIENLIIDLFFDGE
+369 MKVEKLIIDLFFDGE
-384 LKISSDSVLSNLRH
+384 LQISSDTVLSNLRH
-398 INALK
+398 INALR
-403 EAKKSLLEVNES
+403 EAKKELLEVNES
-415 LKKKVF
+415 LNKRVF
-421 LDLIEVDLENVIG
+421 LDLIEVDLENVIA

-460 YKATI
+460 

>member
-19 GIAIVRMSGDDSIN
+19 GIAIVRMSGEDSIN
-33 IIDKIFKSASGKKM
+33 IIDKIFVSASKIKM
-47 AEAENRKFLYGHIV
+47 KDAENRKFMYGHIY
-61 DGDKQI
+61 DADKKI

-126 RIDLTQAEAVIDMIK
+126 RIDLTQAEAVIDLIK
-141 AKTDLSFDMGLNQL
+141 AKTDISFDLGLNQL

-192 YHDLIERS
+192 YNDLLDRS
-200 NKILDKMDNL
+200 KKILDKIDNL
-210 LDNSKNSRLLRDGI
+210 LENSKNSRLLRDGI

-252 DIAGTTRDIIED
+252 DIAGTTRDVIED

-269 GVLLKITDTAGI
+269 GVLLKISDTAGI

-286 EVERIGVNIAREKLK
+286 EVEKIGVNIAREKLK
-301 EADLVIAIFD
+301 DADLVIAIFD
-311 ISREFDKDDEEI
+311 LSRDFDDDDKEI
-323 LNLIKDKK
+323 LKLIENKK
-331 HITILNKDD
+331 HIIILNKDD

-369 KKIENLIIDLFFDGE
+369 MKVEKLIIDLFFDGE
-384 LKISSDSVLSNLRH
+384 LQISSDTVISNLRH
-398 INALK
+398 INALR
-403 EAKKSLLEVNES
+403 EAKKELLEVNES
-415 LKKKVF
+415 LNKRVF
-421 LDLIEVDLENVIG
+421 LDLIEVDLENVIA

-460 YKATI
+460 

>member
-33 IIDKIFKSASGKKM
+33 IIDKIFVSASGTKM
-47 AEAENRKFLYGHIV
+47 AEAENRKFLYGHIC
-61 DGDKQI
+61 DGDKKI

-126 RIDLTQAEAVIDMIK
+126 RIDLTQAEAVIDLIK
-141 AKTDLSFDMGLNQL
+141 AKTDISFDLGLNQL
-155 SGALSE
+155 GGALSE

-192 YHDLIERS
+192 YNDLLDRS
-200 NKILDKMDNL
+200 NKILEKMDKL
-210 LDNSKNSRLLRDGI
+210 LENSKNSRLLRDGI

-252 DIAGTTRDIIED
+252 DIAGTTRDVIED

-269 GVLLKITDTAGI
+269 GVLLKISDTAGI
-281 RETDD
+281 RETED
-286 EVERIGVNIAREKLK
+286 EVEKIGVNIAREKLK
-301 EADLVIAIFD
+301 DADLVIAIFD
-311 ISREFDKDDEEI
+311 LSRDFDQDDKEI
-323 LNLIKDKK
+323 LKLIENKK
-331 HITILNKDD
+331 HIIILNKDD

-347 EEIEKYFKDDY
+347 DEIEKYFKDDY

-369 KKIENLIIDLFFDGE
+369 MKVEKLIIDLFFDGE
-384 LKISSDSVLSNLRH
+384 LQISSDTVLSNLRH
-398 INALK
+398 INALR
-403 EAKKSLLEVNES
+403 EAKKELLEVNES
-415 LKKKVF
+415 LNKRVF
-421 LDLIEVDLENVIG
+421 LDLIEVDLENVIA

-460 YKATI
+460 